1 MNISLVHHLYR
12 KSTAV
17 TITFPSPALLPKL
30 TSSNIDVFEVPTRT
44 LAKHTGVIARGKFS
58 EEKYRVSIH
67 PSVTE
72 CINLEEIACTM
83 ESNLALVGGE
93 ESYVYGWW
101 QTRADESTI
110 DTVRRLILNK
120 GITVALQW
128 VQEHLDRKAIIVRCS
143 GGWYGDVEG
152 ISFGSGNME
161 SNQSSAQ
168 LFIQIVEGDFSDI
181 ALEKKSSSTHEWE
194 RVASIDVPN
203 SDIPGSLEQILE
215 GFEVEI
221 SEAGDFTLEPSI
233 KI

>member
-1 MNISLVHHLYR
+1 M
-12 KSTAV
+12 
-17 TITFPSPALLPKL
+17 TITLPSRPLLPKFN
-30 TSSNIDVFEVPTRT
+30 SSNIDVFEVPART
-44 LAKHTGVIARGKFS
+44 LAKHTGVIACGKFS

-83 ESNLALVGGE
+83 ESNLALVGG
-93 ESYVYGWW
+93 

-110 DTVRRLILNK
+110 DTVRRLILSK

-215 GFEVEI
+215 EFEVEI